1 MTQLRARAGEI
12 SLDFFSYNFPFVR
25 PIASVIFSFD
35 PGRILRYISRIEP
48 IDR

>member
-1 MTQLRARAGEI
+1 MTQLRARAGDI
-12 SLDFFSYNFPFVR
+12 ARLFSYNFPFVL